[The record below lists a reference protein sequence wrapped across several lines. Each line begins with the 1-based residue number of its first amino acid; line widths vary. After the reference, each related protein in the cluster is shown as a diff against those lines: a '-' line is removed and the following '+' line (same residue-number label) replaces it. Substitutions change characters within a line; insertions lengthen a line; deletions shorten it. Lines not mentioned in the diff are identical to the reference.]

1 MEKRVSIPFVQFT
14 QKDRL
19 YYAENHFV
27 RFFIDSPNMFAL
39 IYSRDLGFTKSP
51 LPEFKSLQPFLDA
64 GRLVSKIREN
74 IYDLEA
80 EYKENHLIKSL
91 SLKDTLKYI
100 LSVIAGFGYHSKPP
114 KLRIEKRSAELSNAY
129 NYVNRILGLRAD
141 IPFSVVRQIWLNLKI
156 LTEENNRIEC
166 FIINENREEKRYKV
180 IEILAEENNELAEY
194 IAKI

>member
-1 MEKRVSIPFVQFT
+1 MEKHISIPFVQFA

-27 RFFIDSPNMFAL
+27 KFFIDSPKMFAL

-51 LPEFKSLQPFLDA
+51 LPGFKPLQPFLDT

-74 IYDLEA
+74 IYDLEVK
-80 EYKENHLIKSL
+80 YRENRPIRSL
-91 SLKDTLKYI
+91 SIKDTLKYI

-141 IPFSVVRQIWLNLKI
+141 TPFNVVRQIWLDLKVI
-156 LTEENNRIEC
+156 INDNRIEC
-166 FIINENREEKRYKV
+166 YIVNKNMEENRYRV
-180 IEILAEENNELAEY
+180 IEILAEENRELAEY
-194 IAKI
+194 ITRI

>member
-27 RFFIDSPNMFAL
+27 KFFIDTPKMFAL

-51 LPEFKSLQPFLDA
+51 LPGFKPLQPFLDA
-64 GRLVSKIREN
+64 GILVSKIEKN

-80 EYKENHLIKSL
+80 QYKENHPIKSL
-91 SLKDTLKYI
+91 SIKDTLKYI

-129 NYVNRILGLRAD
+129 NYVNRILGLRTNT
-141 IPFSVVRQIWLNLKI
+141 PFSVVRQIWLNLKMLI
-156 LTEENNRIEC
+156 NENNRIEC
-166 FIINENREEKRYKV
+166 FVINENREENRYKV
-180 IEILAEENNELAEY
+180 IEILARENNELAEY
-194 IAKI
+194 ITKI